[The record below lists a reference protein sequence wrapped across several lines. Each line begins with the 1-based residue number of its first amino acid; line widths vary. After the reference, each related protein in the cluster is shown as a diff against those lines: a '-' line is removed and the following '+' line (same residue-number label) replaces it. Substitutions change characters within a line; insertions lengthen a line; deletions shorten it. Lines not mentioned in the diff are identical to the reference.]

1 MSARLAHLL
10 SAGNVLDLDALC
22 VTPHAS
28 CWHLH
33 LDVVVL
39 CDDGAV
45 LDVALVAALGALGTT
60 ALPALYLSHTGR
72 LQALEGAGAA
82 PPVDGQALAFTARQL
97 ALCSIPASLTC
108 GLYDGHVLMDPSREE
123 EALMRATVSC
133 CWCRAYGGAA
143 AAQSPVLA
151 VHKAGGEACASVKTL
166 LHCVASSQGRQGD
179 VVRALAAAG
188 ARIHGHV
195 NGTEAAM

>member
-10 SAGNVLDLDALC
+10 AAGNVVDLDALC

-33 LDVVVL
+33 VDAVVL

-72 LQALEGAGAA
+72 LQAVEGAAA
-82 PPVDGQALAFTARQL
+82 GPPVDGQALAVTARQL

-108 GLYDGHVLMDPSREE
+108 GLYGAHVLVDPSREE
-123 EALMRATVSC
+123 EALMQALVSC
-133 CWCRAYGGAA
+133 CWCRPCGGAGVQA
-143 AAQSPVLA
+143 PVLA

-166 LHCVASSQGRQGD
+166 LHCVASSQGRHGD
-179 VVRALAAAG
+179 VERALTAAG
-188 ARIHGHV
+188 ARIHGHD
-195 NGTEAAM
+195 AAAATC